1 MGWHWLGEALMI
13 YIVYDF
19 IFSFSCNYSRDTKR
33 KYIKFRTGIV
43 ISFLRIKI
51 KNLFALVVWVPVESV
66 RTGADRPVELRN
78 ADCAAAANCNLKIRI
93 MRHSM

>member
-1 MGWHWLGEALMI
+1 MSSF
-13 YIVYDF
+13 F
-19 IFSFSCNYSRDTKR
+19 IFILIRDTKR
-33 KYIKFRTGIV
+33 KYEKFRTGIA

-78 ADCAAAANCNLKIRI
+78 ADCAAAANCNVKTKII
-93 MRHSM
+93 SNCAMKIALLPQL